1 MPMARAGRAVRG
13 SRSGRPIMAALDL
26 LGRRWTLRVLWEL
39 RADAASFRGL
49 QARCDGVSPSVLNQ
63 RLAELRDAGIV
74 EADAAG
80 YRLSAVGRSLLAALA
95 PLADWSTRW
104 ARRAR
109 APGRETVIRDVG
121 SAPRRRRR
129 RR

>member
-1 MPMARAGRAVRG
+1 MAV
-13 SRSGRPIMAALDL
+13 LDL

-74 EADAAG
+74 EADAAAG

-104 ARRAR
+104 ARR
-109 APGRETVIRDVG
+109 GRSASGLSAIRDVRT
-121 SAPRRRRR
+121 APQRRRRTR
-129 RR
+129 